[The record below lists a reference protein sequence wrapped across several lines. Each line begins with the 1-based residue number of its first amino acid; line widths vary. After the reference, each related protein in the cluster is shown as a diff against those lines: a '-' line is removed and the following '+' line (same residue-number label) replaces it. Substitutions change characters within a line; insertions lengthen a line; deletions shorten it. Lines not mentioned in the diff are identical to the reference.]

1 MAKGFDMLR
10 IKSAVKSYS
19 KMSLPRTHL
28 TTMEFGQIIPL
39 FCEELVPGDKFS
51 VDGNFFSRM
60 APLVKP
66 TYGKFSFRTVSGF
79 VPYHQIADDAEAWL
93 AGNEVWEGDT
103 TKHRYFTVLEFVK
116 VFQSAN
122 ATTTSVTSSDYYDF
136 KGTTNSGGTFYAKL
150 TPLGRFYYKI
160 LTALGY
166 TFPQNMS
173 YQTSSSWFINESE
186 THLSAYPLLAFAKL
200 YNDYMSQSQ
209 RYNTSSLSAFLK
221 KVKHGI
227 STTGFDGSTGA
238 LSSPGILEILNGI
251 RLCYE
256 NDYFTSAWRN
266 PNAPLSTIESVSS
279 MYVNNTD
286 NHTPPDFMESL
297 IDANSQDNF
306 GYART
311 EIHNQGQ
318 PYQSISTS
326 ISQRMLDFLKSFDNW
341 VRRNNYAGSRAVQ
354 KVYARMGIKTDDYR
368 SNYAH
373 IINTDI
379 LPVQVGDVTAMA
391 SSQDEALGDYAGK
404 AIMNGSKGFSYDSND
419 YGMLFMLGYFT
430 VTPMNAYGFDKTVLR
445 SHPFDYYTP
454 EFDGLGGE
462 AISYGET
469 FVNPMSPAETVPSSD
484 SAVFGFTERYNS
496 YRFGR
501 DKITGEFRKMLNNA
515 DDNTWH
521 TGRLLSDVRGSGNMV
536 AQSPSM
542 NQLSP
547 IDSEYNRIFS
557 VTSDVVDHFYL
568 TCQFDVK
575 AMRPMMSLNEVPRL
589 GEGDTNVPRNGNEIN

>member
-1 MAKGFDMLR
+1 MLR

-28 TTMEFGQIIPL
+28 TTLEFGQIIPL

-79 VPYHQIADDAEAWL
+79 VPYHQIAVDAEAWL

-103 TKHRYFTVLEFVK
+103 TKHRYILVSDFARIFT
-116 VFQSAN
+116 SAN
-122 ATTTSVTSSDYYDF
+122 GMTTSVNSSDYYDF
-136 KGTTNSGGTFYAKL
+136 KEIASSGNTYYKVL

-160 LTALGY
+160 LTSLGY
-166 TFPQNMS
+166 SYPQNVDF
-173 YQTSSSWFINESE
+173 QSSSDWSVNVGDK
-186 THLSAYPLLAFAKL
+186 HLSAYPLLAFAKL

-227 STTGFDGSTGA
+227 SVTGFDGSTGA
-238 LSSPGILEILNGI
+238 LDAQGVLTILNGI

-391 SSQDEALGDYAGK
+391 SSQDETLGDYAGK
-404 AIMNGSKGFSYDSND
+404 GIMNGSKGFSYDSND

-430 VTPMNAYGFDKTVLR
+430 VTPMNAYGYDKSVLR
-445 SHPFDYYTP
+445 SEPFDYYTP

-462 AISYGET
+462 AISFGET
-469 FVNPMSPAETVPSSD
+469 FVNPTSPSETVPSSD
-484 SAVFGFTERYNS
+484 SSVFGFTERYNS

-501 DKITGEFRKMLNNA
+501 DKITGEFRKMQNNA

-521 TGRLLSDVRGSGNMV
+521 TGRLLTDLRGAGSMV
-536 AQSPSM
+536 AQSTSM

-547 IDSEYNRIFS
+547 VNSEYNRIFS

-568 TCQFDVK
+568 TCQFEVK